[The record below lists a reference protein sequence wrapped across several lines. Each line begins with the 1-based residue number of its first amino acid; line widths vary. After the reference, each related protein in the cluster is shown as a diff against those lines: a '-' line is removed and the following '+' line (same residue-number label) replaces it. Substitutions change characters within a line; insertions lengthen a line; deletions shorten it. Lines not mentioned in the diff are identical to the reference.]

1 MLKPEGPEPNGL
13 NNTPSIKTMNC
24 AYLIN
29 TTPKY
34 FYLLPL
40 HITLLHRYSVNWPV
54 YIATEARDQLQ
65 GIPDLS
71 GVNIIDLPPEKE
83 GFWDSRAEAVR
94 RLPDHIKYVL
104 PMQEDFLL
112 EGRPMMEVIEQA
124 IALMENHPISS
135 MRLMPC
141 PGPKGVVFG
150 GTRWRIL
157 DYPQDSLLF
166 TYQATLWRRGD
177 YMEFMNLLIKQVRPE
192 SQNRVAIKMNLAE
205 SEQGHLLLKSLGKLH
220 LAWPREGSHPNA
232 VYLCPWPYRPTA
244 VVRGTLEPWAA
255 ELMKREGF

>member
-1 MLKPEGPEPNGL
+1 MQV
-13 NNTPSIKTMNC
+13 

-40 HITLLHRYSVNWPV
+40 HIALLHRYSKMDWPI
-54 YIATEARDQLQ
+54 YIATEARELL
-65 GIPDLS
+65 PDLPPQI
-71 GVNIIDLPPEKE
+71 NIIDLPQEKE

-94 RLPDHIKYVL
+94 RLPDDIKYVL

-112 EGRPMMEVIEQA
+112 EGRPIQEVIEQA
-124 IALMENHPISS
+124 LDLMETHPISS

-141 PGPKGVVFG
+141 PGPKGLPFG
-150 GTRWRIL
+150 TTKWCVL

-177 YMEFMNLLIKQVRPE
+177 YMEFMNLLIKQVSHKPE

-255 ELMKREGF
+255 ELMVREGFSLKLSI

>member
-1 MLKPEGPEPNGL
+1 MQV
-13 NNTPSIKTMNC
+13 

-40 HITLLHRYSVNWPV
+40 HIALLHRYSSLNWPI
-54 YIATEARDQLQ
+54 YIATEARDQL
-65 GIPDLS
+65 PELPPS
-71 GVNIIDLPPEKE
+71 VNIIDLPPEKE

-94 RLPDHIKYVL
+94 RIPDHIKYVL

-112 EGRPMMEVIEQA
+112 EGRPITEVLEQA
-124 IALMENHPISS
+124 VTLMENHPISS

-141 PGPKGVVFG
+141 PGPKGGAFG
-150 GTRWRIL
+150 GTKWLIL

-177 YMEFMNLLIKQVRPE
+177 YIEFMELLIKQVSHKPE

-220 LAWPREGSHPNA
+220 LAWPREGTHANA

-255 ELMKREGF
+255 ELMVREGFKLKIMT

>member
-1 MLKPEGPEPNGL
+1 MKV
-13 NNTPSIKTMNC
+13 

-40 HITLLHRYSVNWPV
+40 HIALLHRYGVDWPI
-54 YIATEARDQLQ
+54 YIATEARDQL
-65 GIPDLS
+65 PDFPELT
-71 GVNIIDLPPEKE
+71 GVNIIDLPQDKE

-94 RLPDHIKYVL
+94 RLPDDIKYVL

-112 EGRPMMEVIEQA
+112 EGRPMTEVIQNA
-124 IALMENHPISS
+124 ISLMENHPISS

-141 PGPKGVVFG
+141 PGPKGMAFG
-150 GTRWRIL
+150 GTKWLIL

-166 TYQATLWRRGD
+166 TYQATIWRRGD
-177 YMEFMNLLIKQVRPE
+177 YIEFMDLLIKQTKPE

-220 LAWPREGSHPNA
+220 LAWPREGAHPNA

-255 ELMKREGF
+255 DLMKREGFSIKLSL

>member
-1 MLKPEGPEPNGL
+1 
-13 NNTPSIKTMNC
+13 MNC
-24 AYLIN
+24 AYVIN

-40 HITLLHRYSVNWPV
+40 HIALLHRYSVTWPI
-54 YIATEARDQLQ
+54 YIATEARNLL
-65 GIPDLS
+65 PDLS
-71 GVNIIDLPPEKE
+71 GVNIIDLPQEKE

-94 RLPDHIKYVL
+94 RLPDDIKYVL

-112 EGRPMMEVIEQA
+112 EGRPMSEVIQQA
-124 IALMENHPISS
+124 ITLMENHPISS

-141 PGPKGVVFG
+141 PGPKGSPFG
-150 GTRWRIL
+150 GTKWLIL
-157 DYPQDSLLF
+157 DYPHDSLLF

-177 YMEFMNLLIKQVRPE
+177 YMEFMNLLIKQVSHKPE
-192 SQNRVAIKMNLAE
+192 SQNRIAIKMNLAE
-205 SEQGHLLLKSLGKLH
+205 SEQGHLLLKSLGKRH
-220 LAWPREGSHPNA
+220 LAWPREGAHPNA

>member
-1 MLKPEGPEPNGL
+1 MKV
-13 NNTPSIKTMNC
+13 

-34 FYLLPL
+34 FYLLPV
-40 HITLLHRYSVNWPV
+40 HIALLHRYSAPWPI
-54 YIATEARDQLQ
+54 YIATEARDQL
-65 GIPDLS
+65 PDLS
-71 GVNIIDLPPEKE
+71 GVNIIDLPQEKE
-83 GFWDSRAEAVR
+83 GFWDSRAEATR

-112 EGRPMMEVIEQA
+112 EGRPITDVIEQA
-124 IALMENHPISS
+124 LSIMETHPISS

-141 PGPKGVVFG
+141 PGPKGEPFRE
-150 GTRWRIL
+150 TKWRIL

-166 TYQATLWRRGD
+166 TYQATLWRRED
-177 YMEFMNLLIKQVRPE
+177 YVEFMDLLIRQVRYNPE

-205 SEQGHLLLKSLGKLH
+205 LEQGHLLLKGLGKIH

-244 VVRGTLEPWAA
+244 VVRGVLEPWAA
-255 ELMKREGF
+255 ELMRREGFFIKLQF

>member
-1 MLKPEGPEPNGL
+1 
-13 NNTPSIKTMNC
+13 MNC

-40 HITLLHRYSVNWPV
+40 HIALLHRYSVTWPI
-54 YIATEARDQLQ
+54 YIATEAREEL
-65 GIPDLS
+65 PDLS
-71 GVNIIDLPPEKE
+71 GVNIIDLPKEKE
-83 GFWDSRAEAVR
+83 GFWDSRAEAT
-94 RLPDHIKYVL
+94 RLLPNHIKYVL

-112 EGRPMMEVIEQA
+112 EGRPINEVIEQA
-124 IALMENHPISS
+124 ISLMENHPISS

-141 PGPKGVVFG
+141 PGPKGLAFG

-177 YMEFMNLLIKQVRPE
+177 YMEFMNLLIKQVSHKPE

-255 ELMKREGF
+255 ELMVREGFSLKLSI

>member
-1 MLKPEGPEPNGL
+1 
-13 NNTPSIKTMNC
+13 MNC

-40 HITLLHRYSVNWPV
+40 HITLLHRYSVDWPI
-54 YIATEARDQLQ
+54 YIATEARDQL
-65 GIPDLS
+65 PDFSEVS
-71 GVNIIDLPPEKE
+71 GVNIIDLPSDKE

-104 PMQEDFLL
+104 PMQDDFLL
-112 EGRPMMEVIEQA
+112 EGRPMTAVIDEA

-141 PGPKGVVFG
+141 PGPKGIPFQS
-150 GTRWRIL
+150 TKWRIL

-166 TYQATLWRRGD
+166 TYQATLWRRED
-177 YMEFMNLLIKQVRPE
+177 YIEFMELLIKQVSHKPE

-220 LAWPREGSHPNA
+220 LAWPREGNHPNA

-244 VVRGTLEPWAA
+244 VVRGTLEPWAV
-255 ELMKREGF
+255 ELMHREGFSLKISF